1 MPVSHIHQTNSFFVN
16 FDLSPVGIHEQKNR
30 RMRTEQRSSQK
41 CDPEDLV
48 LEEFQQWRD
57 EVGYWIGEYSF
68 YGSDGN
74 ANQSVDWNYPF
85 DHYRGFITGNIK
97 KNAYRQRNVFLYPPQ
112 DKSQCPNDVSYG
124 NGVCGL
130 NGNTKIFYAD
140 QSATMCP
147 KKKEDFAGNIEGP
160 YGDFFYTTT
169 ELVGGNSALL
179 YQVFFKKEALK
190 LFGIDAPENRLY
202 QSQLTTI
209 TRSLDGSEV
218 YRVRNA
224 QGFDPVTGKSSSASF
239 YRERQV
245 SKDEFYSSLQDTLD
259 EYNIL
264 DSDTCAWTPGD
275 TGGSVPSGLN
285 PGFEACKDH
294 LEYSF
299 VL

>member
-179 YQVFFKKEALK
+179 YQVFLKKRHSNCLGLMLQRIVYIRA
-190 LFGIDAPENRLY
+190 N
-202 QSQLTTI
+202 SQLSPEAWMAVKCIVSEMPKVLIQLQVNQVLHHSTAKDKYQRMNFI
-209 TRSLDGSEV
+209 RHFKIHLMSIISLTVILVHGLL
-218 YRVRNA
+218 
-224 QGFDPVTGKSSSASF
+224 VTL
-239 YRERQV
+239 V
-245 SKDEFYSSLQDTLD
+245 
-259 EYNIL
+259 
-264 DSDTCAWTPGD
+264 
-275 TGGSVPSGLN
+275 GL
-285 PGFEACKDH
+285 FH
-294 LEYSF
+294 L
-299 VL
+299 V